1 MDLAVLER
9 SPEAGDVDA
18 VDGLVAGYVA
28 RAERFATRAVNVRS
42 AGDGLVAASV
52 GEWASAL
59 GERSVRLASGL
70 DDAAGGCRQVAGVLA
85 GYGAALRGLERRVM
99 AARDEVESARIRAVA
114 ARERYAVAALAGGV
128 GAVPWSWTEVPAFA
142 PVPEAAGELR
152 VWRAAVG
159 DAAAGLRAFVA
170 CCDERE
176 DLDQETA
183 ARLVGV
189 DVMGAY
195 APGTGLDAIVDVP
208 LVQALAA
215 SAAGTVT
222 AEQRR
227 VMATWFAEAAEQV
240 SNHPADT
247 QTLAALTDF
256 LDAWGDDGEL
266 MSGIF
271 VAIGG
276 AGVVRLLTMLGE
288 QMVVGATDRNSSLA
302 AAGGALRSGLASA
315 SSTWSSAEAASYAAD
330 MVRVASSMNGT
341 LSAIGYV
348 FADPQSA
355 RMSQTFTVAM
365 ADLLDAIERGNGGP
379 WRDGPGT
386 PGHALDTIGLLS
398 LEGGGAHD
406 AAARVFETLGAYPQ
420 AARDWLTGE
429 GIDWSAPDQAFALDR
444 ITYWFHDR
452 GWAVGASDGFAG
464 IGALW
469 AGVQAEPGNLAVN
482 RQVAAI
488 NTHVLYELST
498 NRALVPGHLSA
509 RGAEGLATAIAGQL
523 PGLVEV
529 GFESG
534 FSEDEISLRW
544 HDVTVPYLEGT
555 VPTARISR
563 GWLRP
568 VLTAVAGEVEGRL
581 VLHGAAL
588 DYQVRVQA
596 GITHGPAS
604 AAAGLDALV
613 AVWGGIDGA
622 TYSAAEVKQYLQD
635 QQTRAALDVGR
646 HVVDAGVALSPVGP
660 LTSIGV
666 DAGLDALQKLGES
679 ALTGG
684 PLPSGTDSA
693 VPHGVGSLEEF
704 FSTSVAEYRRLGLW
718 DKSSGHAGDVSSE
731 PADDVARE
739 LVSDYDLIVGAMRSS
754 ASDGVKGD
762 TT

>member
-1 MDLAVLER
+1 MDLGVLER
-9 SPEAGDVDA
+9 SPEAGDVEA
-18 VDGLVAGYVA
+18 VDGLVAGYLA
-28 RAERFATRAVNVRS
+28 RAERFATRAVSVRA
-42 AGDGLVAASV
+42 AGDELVAASV

-59 GERSVRLASGL
+59 GERSVRLACGW

-99 AARDEVESARIRAVA
+99 AARHEVETARIRAVA

-128 GAVPWSWTEVPAFA
+128 VTVPWSWTEVPAFA

-159 DAAAGLRAFVA
+159 DAAAGLRVFVA

-176 DLDQETA
+176 DLDRQTA

-189 DVMGAY
+189 EVMGAY
-195 APGTGLDAIVDVP
+195 APGTGVDAIVDVP

-247 QTLAALTDF
+247 QTLAALTGF

-271 VAIGG
+271 VAVGG

-302 AAGGALRSGLASA
+302 AAGAALRSGLASASA
-315 SSTWSSAEAASYAAD
+315 SSTWSSAEAAAYAAD

-355 RMSQTFTVAM
+355 RMSETFTVAM
-365 ADLLDAIERGNGGP
+365 ADLLDAVERGNGGP

-386 PGHALDTIGLLS
+386 PGHALDTVGLLS
-398 LEGGGAHD
+398 LEGGVAYD

-429 GIDWSAPDQAFALDR
+429 GIDWRASDLPMTNER
-444 ITYWFHDR
+444 MTYWFATR
-452 GWAVGASDGFAG
+452 SWAQGGSDGFAG
-464 IGALW
+464 IGQLW
-469 AGVQAEPGNLAVN
+469 AGIQEIPGDTDVN

-488 NTHVLYELST
+488 NAMAFQTISRNASLLPGGVSSAGSE
-498 NRALVPGHLSA
+498 ALA
-509 RGAEGLATAIAGQL
+509 RVISGQL
-523 PGLVEV
+523 TGLVEIGFV
-529 GFESG
+529 GG
-534 FSEDEISLRW
+534 AGVD
-544 HDVTVPYLEGT
+544 DVGLVRSVAVPYLPGN
-555 VPTARISR
+555 VLTAFIVREWV
-563 GWLRP
+563 GP
-568 VLTAVAGEVEGRL
+568 VLTAAAAEQAGRD
-581 VLHGAAL
+581 VLHVAVL
-588 DYQVRVQA
+588 DYQSRTVDAVLA
-596 GITHGPAS
+596 NVAS
-604 AAAGLDALV
+604 PSTGLINLV
-613 AVWGGIDGA
+613 SLWGAVDGA
-622 TYSAAEVKQYLQD
+622 SVTAEEVRQYLQD
-635 QQTRAALDVGR
+635 QQTRAALETTRTVADT
-646 HVVDAGVALSPVGP
+646 AIALSPVRP
-660 LTSIGV
+660 MTSIGIDAALDQMQKQGERLLTGDPLPPGATTSVVPGGVQSLDEFVRVWVEQSERAGTWDRAGAHAGEILSDHDKAARDEIGRYEDTV
-666 DAGLDALQKLGES
+666 DAM
-679 ALTGG
+679 
-684 PLPSGTDSA
+684 
-693 VPHGVGSLEEF
+693 
-704 FSTSVAEYRRLGLW
+704 RL
-718 DKSSGHAGDVSSE
+718 
-731 PADDVARE
+731 R
-739 LVSDYDLIVGAMRSS
+739 SDERMDEG
-754 ASDGVKGD
+754 
-762 TT
+762 